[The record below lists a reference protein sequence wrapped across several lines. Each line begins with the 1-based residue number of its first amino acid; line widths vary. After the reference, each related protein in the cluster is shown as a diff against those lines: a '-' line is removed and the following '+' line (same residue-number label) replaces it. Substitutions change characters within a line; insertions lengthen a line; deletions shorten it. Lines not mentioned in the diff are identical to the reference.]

1 MKKMFIVLSV
11 LFNIVPSIVME
22 INLVYKNKHEIKL
35 SMFTEKHKKNARY
48 SLEAIINEHIEKDL
62 VLNFGLSMSW

>member
-1 MKKMFIVLSV
+1 
-11 LFNIVPSIVME
+11 ME